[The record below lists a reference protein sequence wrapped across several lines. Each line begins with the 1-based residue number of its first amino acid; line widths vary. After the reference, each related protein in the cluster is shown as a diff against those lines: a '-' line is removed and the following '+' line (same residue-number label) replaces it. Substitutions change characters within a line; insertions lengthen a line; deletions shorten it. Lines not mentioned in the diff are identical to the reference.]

1 MVNGGYPFL
10 SDIFEID
17 YALGDS
23 YNIGGVTL
31 QGYILDGEEYVK
43 WNDSW
48 YQVEP
53 IRWRLTPNAS
63 QQSAYGTL
71 TDTLAVMD
79 KIVYLGQFSD
89 QSLGIG
95 NGYANNTIVNE
106 FLTESGSGLTTTI
119 NGNQILYNEFMASFS
134 ASVESFG
141 NTGISTTNQNGY
153 LFVSSIDELETICGG
168 DLDVEFSDLVMDML
182 IENEQLMLYYTRTLG
197 DNLNNVSCLNRVGG
211 KVQRSPLEMLGDR
224 FTISVSEYGCV

>member
-1 MVNGGYPFL
+1 
-10 SDIFEID
+10 
-17 YALGDS
+17 
-23 YNIGGVTL
+23 
-31 QGYILDGEEYVK
+31 
-43 WNDSW
+43 
-48 YQVEP
+48 
-53 IRWRLTPNAS
+53 
-63 QQSAYGTL
+63 
-71 TDTLAVMD
+71 MD

-95 NGYANNTIVNE
+95 NGYTNNTIVNE

-182 IENEQLMLYYTRTLG
+182 IENEQLMIYYTRTLG
-197 DNLNNVSCLNRVGG
+197 DNIDNVSCLNRVGG
-211 KVQRSPLEMLGDR
+211 KVQRSPLEMLGVR